1 MGLTWLHG
9 PHPGLCFSRSL
20 DIAGVWGTTGCIMD
34 VNCILTDIQF
44 KQLDDKEKRK
54 GRGG

>member
-1 MGLTWLHG
+1 MGLTLACVFVAVWIL
-9 PHPGLCFSRSL
+9 R
-20 DIAGVWGTTGCIMD
+20 GVWRTTGCIMD
-34 VNCILTDIQF
+34 VNDIFTVIQF

>member
-1 MGLTWLHG
+1 MGLTLACVFVAVWILHG
-9 PHPGLCFSRSL
+9 
-20 DIAGVWGTTGCIMD
+20 VWRTTGCIMD
-34 VNCILTDIQF
+34 VNDIFTVIQF